1 MVKNEYAANSSEA
14 VFVLNQPEPHFA
26 ELLAPTVDTA
36 LYPPAF
42 IAQGP
47 TYSGLSN
54 GTLVTDGP
62 WYLKSYSIGATTMVL
77 LRNPYWTPASPICE
91 VDVNFVEAESMT
103 PTSLLSGASDF
114 ARIVPAAVSDI
125 NATGH
130 FTIVPSLVGA
140 SGEMNLLF
148 NITTYP
154 FNQLQFR
161 QAMLYAVNQTDILQN
176 GFYGWGIPAYAM
188 QGEVPNVTDSLWYNP
203 NQKVYSYDP
212 TTALSLLHSIGFT
225 TDSTG
230 TLHYPN
236 GTAVVFDLYYQNNDD
251 STVLSS
257 SIVAQDFAAIGIRLN
272 VQEVTNH
279 QVRVLGHQDAL
290 NGVLYMSSSGGAL
303 FGSAYWDAQ
312 PSCDV
317 YNSEWPCP
325 NQGGNYMGNATAN
338 AEYWS
343 NVTALSNTDSTS
355 QQAHYLNN
363 IQALRAQWLPTLN
376 LQLAQDYIW
385 AINNQKFTNIGPF
398 SKAVAFYG
406 EELNPVELSQITPV
420 AATSSSGG
428 VSTVT
433 QSATVT
439 QSGSVVTSTV
449 SGSMVT
455 QSVTSTV
462 SKSSVAMSWSILAV
476 LLVIVLAAAALIAIR
491 RPPTGRGQK

>member
-1 MVKNEYAANSSEA
+1 
-14 VFVLNQPEPHFA
+14 
-26 ELLAPTVDTA
+26 
-36 LYPPAF
+36 
-42 IAQGP
+42 
-47 TYSGLSN
+47 
-54 GTLVTDGP
+54 
-62 WYLKSYSIGATTMVL
+62 
-77 LRNPYWTPASPICE
+77 
-91 VDVNFVEAESMT
+91 
-103 PTSLLSGASDF
+103 
-114 ARIVPAAVSDI
+114 
-125 NATGH
+125 
-130 FTIVPSLVGA
+130 
-140 SGEMNLLF
+140 
-148 NITTYP
+148 
-154 FNQLQFR
+154 
-161 QAMLYAVNQTDILQN
+161 
-176 GFYGWGIPAYAM
+176 
-188 QGEVPNVTDSLWYNP
+188 
-203 NQKVYSYDP
+203 
-212 TTALSLLHSIGFT
+212 
-225 TDSTG
+225 
-230 TLHYPN
+230 
-236 GTAVVFDLYYQNNDD
+236 
-251 STVLSS
+251 
-257 SIVAQDFAAIGIRLN
+257 
-272 VQEVTNH
+272 
-279 QVRVLGHQDAL
+279 
-290 NGVLYMSSSGGAL
+290 
-303 FGSAYWDAQ
+303 
-312 PSCDV
+312 
-317 YNSEWPCP
+317 
-325 NQGGNYMGNATAN
+325 MGNATAN

-491 RPPTGRGQK
+491 RPPTGRAQK